1 MPDITYRL
9 ILDGRCWVIVAE
21 QHNCGRWLRH
31 PSGRVRY
38 WTSEARARAA
48 LAELQAAAPSPA
60 PEEAPN
66 A

>member
-9 ILDGRCWVIVAE
+9 ILDGHRWVIVAE

-48 LAELQAAAPSPA
+48 LAELQAALSPA
-60 PEEAPN
+60 REEE
-66 A
+66 